1 MTMDIPRPDF
11 RKKQQLRTVLY
22 VGAVVIAVVA
32 AAVFLSRLEP
42 AAPSVP
48 RASVW
53 IESVSEGEM
62 LRQVRGPGNL
72 VPSEIRWI
80 SAQTAGRVERII
92 VKPGALVTADTV
104 IVEMSNPD
112 LLQQTEEAR
121 FALEAAE
128 ADLVDTELRLK
139 SEQLNQRAA
148 VGIARAEHEG
158 ALLEAEAQKELAR
171 DGIVADLDYR
181 RAERLAL
188 QAELRLEV
196 EEDRQA
202 QFADMMDAQIA
213 SQQGRVN
220 QARNTLQRRLDQ
232 VHALNVRAGVEGVL
246 QEISVESGQRV
257 ELGSNIGRVARPDEL
272 QAELRIPETQA
283 RDVQLGQR
291 VDVDTR
297 NGIVEGVVARIDPAV
312 SNGTVQVDVEFVGE
326 LPRGARP
333 DLSVD
338 GTIEIERLER
348 VVYTGRPAYG
358 QADTTIGLFKLE
370 ADGEHAV
377 KVPVDLG
384 RTSVNAVE
392 IIQGLVPGDEVI
404 LSDTSSWDDY
414 DRIRLN

>member
-1 MTMDIPRPDF
+1 MDIPRPDF
-11 RKKQQLRTVLY
+11 RQKQRLRTVVY
-22 VGAVVIAVVA
+22 SGVAVVIVVA
-32 AAVFLSRLEP
+32 ATVFLSRLEP

-53 IESVSEGEM
+53 IDTVSEGEM

-80 SAQTAGRVERII
+80 SAQTAGRVERIVI
-92 VKPGALVTADTV
+92 KPGAVVTPDTV

-128 ADLVDTELRLK
+128 AEMVDTELRLR
-139 SEQLNQRAA
+139 SEQFNQTAA
-148 VGIARAEHEG
+148 VGLARADYEG
-158 ALLEAEAQKELAR
+158 ARLEAEALAELVE
-171 DGIVADLDYR
+171 DGIVAGLDYQ
-181 RAERLAL
+181 RALRLAV
-188 QAELRLEV
+188 QAQLRLEV

-202 QFADMMDAQIA
+202 QFSATMDAQIA
-213 SQQGRVN
+213 SQQVRVN
-220 QARNTLQRRLDQ
+220 QAKNALQRRLDQ
-232 VHALNVRAGVEGVL
+232 VHALNVMAGVEGVL
-246 QEISVESGQRV
+246 QEISVEAGQRV

-297 NGIVEGVVARIDPAV
+297 NGIVEGVVTRIDPAV
-312 SNGTVQVDVEFVGE
+312 SNGTVQVDVELVGE

-358 QADTTIGLFKLE
+358 QADTTVGLFKLE
-370 ADGEHAV
+370 ADGEYAIR
-377 KVPVDLG
+377 VPVDLG

-392 IIQGLVPGDEVI
+392 ILQGLVPGDEVI

-414 DRIRLN
+414 DRIRLD

>member
-1 MTMDIPRPDF
+1 MDIPRPDF
-11 RKKQQLRTVLY
+11 RRKQQVRTVIY
-22 VGAVVIAVVA
+22 FVAVVVAVVA
-32 AAVFLSRLEP
+32 ATVFLSRLEP

-53 IESVSEGEM
+53 IEPVSEGEV
-62 LRQVRGPGNL
+62 LIQVRGAGNL

-80 SAQTAGRVERII
+80 SALTAGRVERIV
-92 VKPGALVTADTV
+92 VKPGAVVTADTV

-128 ADLVDTELRLK
+128 ADLVDTELRLR
-139 SEQLNQRAA
+139 SEQFNQRAA
-148 VGIARAEHEG
+148 VGIAQAEYEG
-158 ALLEAEAQKELAR
+158 ALLEAEVQEELFQ
-171 DGIVADLDYR
+171 DGIVAGLDYQ
-181 RAERLAL
+181 RAERLAY
-188 QAELRLEV
+188 QAQLRLEV
-196 EEDRQA
+196 EQDRQA
-202 QFADMMDAQIA
+202 QFAETMEAQIA
-213 SQQGRVN
+213 SQQVRVN
-220 QARNTLQRRLDQ
+220 QARNVLQRRLDQ

-272 QAELRIPETQA
+272 MAELRIPETQA
-283 RDVQLGQR
+283 RDVQDGQR
-291 VDVDTR
+291 VQVDTR
-297 NGIVEGVVARIDPAV
+297 NGIVEGVVTRIDPAV
-312 SNGTVQVDVEFVGE
+312 TNGTVQVDVEFIGE